1 MKKII
6 ISLCLIGSLRAVKA
20 QTKVNLSQPEA
31 TQVVNNLSKGLQL
44 IHKLDIPALKRDS
57 LDLLI
62 GPVAQFI
69 DDRNKLALRA
79 DTTKVKPKK

>member
-1 MKKII
+1 M
-6 ISLCLIGSLRAVKA
+6 A
-20 QTKVNLSQPEA
+20 QTKVTLSQPEA

-62 GPVAQFI
+62 SSVAQFI
-69 DDRNKLALRA
+69 DDRNKIALRV